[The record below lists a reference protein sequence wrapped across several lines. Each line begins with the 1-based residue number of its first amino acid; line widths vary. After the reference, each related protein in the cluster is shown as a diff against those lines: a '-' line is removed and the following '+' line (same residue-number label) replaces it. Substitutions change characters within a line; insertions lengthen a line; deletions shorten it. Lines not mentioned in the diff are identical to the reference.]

1 MVDSFSACASPRFK
15 IQCCPKQS
23 ERKKK
28 PNRHV
33 AFKEIKT
40 HKNVLNIFNSKK
52 QVNVKKNYE
61 MFYKNLLWEYSHIY
75 GISLTF
81 FAHINTIFSLKKQDV
96 LNAV

>member
-1 MVDSFSACASPRFK
+1 MVDSFSTCASPRFK

-52 QVNVKKNYE
+52 QVNVKKIMKCFIKIYYE
-61 MFYKNLLWEYSHIY
+61 NIP
-75 GISLTF
+75 TF
-81 FAHINTIFSLKKQDV
+81 MEFH
-96 LNAV
+96 

>member
-40 HKNVLNIFNSKK
+40 HKNVLNILNSKK
-52 QVNVKKNYE
+52 QVNVKKIMKCFIKIYYE
-61 MFYKNLLWEYSHIY
+61 NIP
-75 GISLTF
+75 TF
-81 FAHINTIFSLKKQDV
+81 MEFH
-96 LNAV
+96 